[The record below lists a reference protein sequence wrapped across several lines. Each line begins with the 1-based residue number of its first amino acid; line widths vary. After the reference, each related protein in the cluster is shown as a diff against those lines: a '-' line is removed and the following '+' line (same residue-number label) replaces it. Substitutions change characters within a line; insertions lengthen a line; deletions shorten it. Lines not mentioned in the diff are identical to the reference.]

1 MEVDWGGK
9 IKANHKSECLL
20 SDIDWGAHE
29 THTSGYM
36 LSEVDWGAH
45 DSSFFLHLVHID
57 HDGEPKDFFTQELW
71 GTTAKKLFHSSHG
84 VPENSLDSGLTEDGV
99 FNFQSIKEHR
109 GSYSLSDPEYLGSSH
124 NLLIEWEHGE
134 ITWEPLTMADVNH
147 QEKFKVT
154 LAMVLVELHNLQ
166 QWGANVGNAYLQV
179 LTKEKLYIVAGPEFE
194 DSQGHA

>member
-1 MEVDWGGK
+1 MME
-9 IKANHKSECLL
+9 SQR
-20 SDIDWGAHE
+20 
-29 THTSGYM
+29 TSSPKDY
-36 LSEVDWGAH
+36 
-45 DSSFFLHLVHID
+45 
-57 HDGEPKDFFTQELW
+57 GEPLQRNCFIPLMEYQK
-71 GTTAKKLFHSSHG
+71 
-84 VPENSLDSGLTEDGV
+84 NSLDSGLTEDGV
-99 FNFQSIKEHR
+99 FNFQPIKEHR
-109 GSYSLSDPEYLGSSH
+109 SSYSLSDPEYLGSSH
-124 NLLIEWEHGE
+124 NLLIEREHGE